1 MNRKDEWYSTIFGD
15 KFEVIIYPERA
26 QYKGHISLLVNPQD
40 VDIIKK
46 ILQGEYDLLL
56 TTKIALKRK

>member
-46 ILQGEYDLLL
+46 ILQGE
-56 TTKIALKRK
+56 